1 MACSVLA
8 IADTE
13 QITSDDLLLRR
24 VAVGVFDDRYV
35 VDRHQPF
42 ANHVA
47 DDRQQALHSLGSV
60 DPGDDQGQW
69 RGQVDQ
75 MSHVDSAVCPEPGDP
90 FGDRTTRRAFGFQR
104 LQDGQVQRL
113 AVNPLAFFDVDLY
126 APAEPF
132 NLHTRYLQ
140 SLQALRHGD

>member
-8 IADTE
+8 VANTE
-13 QITSDDLLLRR
+13 ANYIDDLLLRR
-24 VAVGVFDDRYV
+24 VAVGVLDDSYV
-35 VDRHQPF
+35 VDRHQSF

-90 FGDRTTRRAFGFQR
+90 LGDRTARRAFG
-104 LQDGQVQRL
+104 L
-113 AVNPLAFFDVDLY
+113 
-126 APAEPF
+126 
-132 NLHTRYLQ
+132 
-140 SLQALRHGD
+140 